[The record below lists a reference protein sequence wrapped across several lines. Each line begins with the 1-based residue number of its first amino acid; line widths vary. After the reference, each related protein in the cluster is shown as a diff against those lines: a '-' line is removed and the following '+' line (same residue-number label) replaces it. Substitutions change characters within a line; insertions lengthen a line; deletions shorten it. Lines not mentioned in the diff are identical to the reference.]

1 MATKKKAAKKAS
13 KRAAAPGRD
22 ASPSAISITSAI
34 LKKGNEPYLTPPD
47 LDSFAI
53 WNNSKKVVQ
62 TWGKAQDKN
71 AWLNISDL
79 GWRRIRDV
87 NESSML
93 AILLIGAHARDKGT
107 IVNVRT
113 EADNKI
119 YEIYAW

>member
-1 MATKKKAAKKAS
+1 MATKKKAAKRAT
-13 KRAAAPGRD
+13 KRSAAPSRD
-22 ASPSAISITSAI
+22 ASPSVISLDVSI
-34 LKKGNEPYLTPPD
+34 LKKSNEPYLTPPD
-47 LDSFAI
+47 LDSFAV

-79 GWRRIRDV
+79 GWRRIRDA
-87 NESSML
+87 NESSMI
-93 AILLIGAHARDKGT
+93 AILLIGAHARDKGS

-113 EADNKI
+113 ESDNKV